1 MNKNCK
7 LTIGAMLLLT
17 TAFSVAEVRAQ
28 TCVVPPTC
36 EGLGYD
42 KTASDCGGLAKLRC
56 PFDDSKYF
64 CTAYTDQDGNK
75 AIAIGDIIYSDGTY
89 SSEPVPLKKPVG
101 ILINLSGL
109 ILSTSPV
116 EIQAQKCIGWGTN
129 ALTNKCNSY
138 APYGTSGWQYINKTQ
153 LYEVYTY
160 KTQINNALAKL
171 TSSYRLSKDLLGSC
185 SDSTS
190 YGCSLNLSTGRF
202 NASTDCGSTFDV
214 FCVLDMSNLTG
225 GTTPTPTPTPT
236 TYKVGD
242 TYVKDG
248 IALGKVVEVDS
259 TGQHGILAVAMGQGD
274 ASTANSIC
282 VSKTNGGLN
291 WGLASGKHACAL
303 DRGSGS
309 CFDCTYHTST
319 GSGYCS
325 GGSIDGVCGSKSCT
339 SSTVT
344 GFVCEAPF

>member
-75 AIAIGDIIYSDGTY
+75 AIAVGDIAYSDGTY
-89 SSEPVPLKKPVG
+89 SAVPVPSKIPVG
-101 ILINLSGL
+101 VVY
-109 ILSTSPV
+109 STSGKF
-116 EIQAQKCIGWGTN
+116 IALSFQKTEGIDCR
-129 ALTNKCNSY
+129 
-138 APYGTSGWQYINKTQ
+138 
-153 LYEVYTY
+153 YTVTG
-160 KTQINNALAKL
+160 KEC
-171 TSSYRLSKDLLGSC
+171 SSYTANNTGSWTNPTKEEL
-185 SDSTS
+185 DVVYANKAKIDATL
-190 YGCSLNLSTGRF
+190 LNLSATSLGTGNYVYGNYSNDPIGISF
-202 NASTDCGSTFDV
+202 STGKTAYFGTCSTEGV
-214 FCVLDMSNLTG
+214 IRCVNTLANLAN